1 MRECKIFIHRISE
14 LYKKDTTVYFS
25 TISPREAD
33 LPPHKKSRPR
43 RGGCQPRRHH
53 SGTARERELYPRPGG
68 KGSGLPTSLMSTWF
82 MLVSSCPS

>member
-33 LPPHKKSRPR
+33 LPPHKKAAPEGAAANRAGIIQARP
-43 RGGCQPRRHH
+43 
-53 SGTARERELYPRPGG
+53 G
-68 KGSGLPTSLMSTWF
+68 KGSCIPAPAGREVGFPLP
-82 MLVSSCPS
+82 